1 MIRVWALTGVVIIS
15 FSAVFV
21 RLAGVS
27 PSTSAFF
34 RMAYSLPV
42 LITLAWLWRKGDT
55 RPLKYRLMAIG
66 SGLILA
72 LDLSVWHWSIDL
84 IGAGLATV
92 LANIQVVFVGLLS
105 WLLFNERPA
114 RRSLW
119 IVPVIFT
126 GAAIASGLG
135 QEGAYG
141 ADPILGTALAFLTGI
156 LYGGFLVLFRAS
168 NRARVRPAGPLRDA
182 TLGAAAG
189 ILLVGL
195 FDPGFSLAPVWP
207 EHGWLLALALLPWL
221 LALALLPHT
230 VGWLLISNALPRLP
244 GLETSVLLLLQP
256 VLTMVWGLLLF
267 AEILSPVQWTGVFIV
282 LCGIGILSLSGGAV
296 RPSEKAVK

>member
-1 MIRVWALTGVVIIS
+1 MIRAWALTGVIIIS

-42 LITLAWLWRKGDT
+42 LIMLAWLWRRGDT
-55 RPLKYRLMAIG
+55 RPLKRRLMAIG
-66 SGLILA
+66 SGLMLA

-92 LANIQVVFVGLLS
+92 LANIQVIFVGLLS
-105 WLLFNERPA
+105 WLLFGEQPA

-119 IVPVIFT
+119 IIPVIFT

-135 QEGAYG
+135 QDGSYG

-168 NRARVRPAGPLRDA
+168 NREQVRPAGPLRDA

-189 ILLVGL
+189 VLLVGL
-195 FDPGFSLAPVWP
+195 FDPGFSLAPIWP
-207 EHGWLLALALLPWL
+207 EHGWL

-230 VGWLLISNALPRLP
+230 VGWLLISP
-244 GLETSVLLLLQP
+244 
-256 VLTMVWGLLLF
+256 
-267 AEILSPVQWTGVFIV
+267 
-282 LCGIGILSLSGGAV
+282 
-296 RPSEKAVK
+296 